1 MTLIRNEYPTQVI
14 MLIYILNS
22 NNTITFSLLRS
33 TNMAHHHHNFD
44 FEEVPPPPQGN
55 KCLVFL
61 RQNGLT
67 LATVAGVLLGGILG
81 FTLRAVKDDWTERE
95 IMYIGFPGKIFL
107 RMLKGL
113 IIPLII
119 SCLVSAIANL
129 DLSLSGKI
137 ATRAIAYYLTTTFC
151 SVVLGMILVTA
162 IAPGKNVTYDE
173 STKKEY
179 TQSNLTTTDTLLDLI
194 R

>member
-1 MTLIRNEYPTQVI
+1 
-14 MLIYILNS
+14 
-22 NNTITFSLLRS
+22 
-33 TNMAHHHHNFD
+33 MAHHHHNFD
-44 FEEVPPPPQGN
+44 FEEVLPPPQGN
-55 KCLVFL
+55 KVLTCL
-61 RQNGLT
+61 RQNWLT

-81 FTLRAVKDDWTERE
+81 FILRNVKDDWTERE
-95 IMYIGFPGKIFL
+95 IMYIGYPGEIFL

-162 IAPGKNVTYDE
+162 IAPGKNAKYDE
-173 STKKEY
+173 NTKKAFE
-179 TQSNLTTTDTLLDLI
+179 QSNMTTTDTLLDLL